1 MSRKFFRGRR
11 VQRKGELLR
20 QAKSNL
26 TNDKEKYTLIHIQDD
41 TSLLTNLGV
50 YASFQE
56 AELALQQSVVEA
68 GVLHIFTENS
78 RVLYSEIRE
87 V

>member
-1 MSRKFFRGRR
+1 MSKKFFRGRR
-11 VQRKGELLR
+11 IRRKGELLK
-20 QAKSNL
+20 QPNSNL
-26 TNDKEKYTLIHIQDD
+26 TKNEGGYTLIHIKDG
-41 TSLLTNLGV
+41 TLTLTNLGV

-56 AELALQQSVVEA
+56 AQEVLQQSVVEA

-78 RVLYSEIRE
+78 RVLYSEKRE